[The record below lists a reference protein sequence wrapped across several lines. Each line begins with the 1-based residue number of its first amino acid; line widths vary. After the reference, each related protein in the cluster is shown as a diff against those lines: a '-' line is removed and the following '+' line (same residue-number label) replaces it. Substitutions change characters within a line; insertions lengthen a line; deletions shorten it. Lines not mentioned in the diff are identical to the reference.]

1 MPNNP
6 PEYTDTHEMLFAYAE
21 HVADVLDAEPVI
33 VRHGTIKAQVPKDR
47 WIEALTKARDDLGLV
62 FFSWLSAIDWSNSV
76 EVGDPLTEEVDE
88 RLEVLCTVGDL
99 MEGKRITLSTQVSKD
114 DPSMESAT
122 GVYRG
127 ANWHERETFEMFG
140 IEFTG
145 HPDLK
150 KLYLVEDF
158 EGNPLRKSF
167 PLLSREVKPWP
178 GTVDVEAMPS
188 TENPEA

>member
-1 MPNNP
+1 VPNNP
-6 PEYTDTHEMLFAYAE
+6 PEYTDTHERLFAYAE

>member
-1 MPNNP
+1 MPSNP
-6 PEYTDTHEMLFAYAE
+6 SETTDAHAVLFAYGE
-21 HVADVLDAEPVI
+21 HVADVLDAEPVV
-33 VRHGTIKAQVPKDR
+33 VRHGTIKAHVPRDL
-47 WIEALTKARDDLGLV
+47 WIDALTKARDELGLI
-62 FFSWLSAIDWSNSV
+62 FFSWLSAIDWSNEV
-76 EVGDPLTEEVDE
+76 EVGDPPAEDVDE

-99 MEGKRITLSTQVSKD
+99 SEGHRITISTEVPKD
-114 DPSMESAT
+114 DPTMPTAT

-127 ANWHERETFEMFG
+127 ANWQERETVEMFG
-140 IEFTG
+140 IDFVG
-145 HPDLK
+145 HPELK

>member
-1 MPNNP
+1 
-6 PEYTDTHEMLFAYAE
+6 MLFAYAE
-21 HVADVLDAEPVI
+21 QVADVLDAEPVI
-33 VRHGTIKAQVPKDR
+33 VRHGTIKAHVSKDR
-47 WIEALTKARDDLGLV
+47 WIDALTKARDDLGLI
-62 FFSWLSAIDWSNSV
+62 FFSWLSAIDWSNEV
-76 EVGDPLTEEVDE
+76 EVGDPPTEEVDE
-88 RLEVLCTVGDL
+88 RLEILCTVGDL
-99 MEGKRITLSTQVSKD
+99 GDGRRITLSTELPKD
-114 DPSMESAT
+114 NPTIESAT

-140 IEFTG
+140 IGFSG

>member
-1 MPNNP
+1 MPSNP
-6 PEYTDTHEMLFAYAE
+6 SDTADLQGTLFAYAE
-21 HVADVLDAEPVI
+21 HVADVLDAEPVV
-33 VRHGTIKAQVPKDR
+33 VRHGTIKAHVPRDS
-47 WIEALTKARDDLGLV
+47 WIDALTKARDDLGLI
-62 FFSWLSAIDWSNSV
+62 FFSWLSAIDWSNKV
-76 EVGDPLTEEVDE
+76 EVGDPPTEEVDE
-88 RLEVLCTVGDL
+88 RFEILCTVGDL
-99 MEGKRITLSTQVSKD
+99 SEGKRITLSTEVSKD
-114 DPSMESAT
+114 EPTMPSAT

-140 IEFTG
+140 IDFVG

-150 KLYLVEDF
+150 KLYLVDGF

>member
-6 PEYTDTHEMLFAYAE
+6 SDTADSHEALFAYAE
-21 HVADVLDAEPVI
+21 HVADVLGAEPVV
-33 VRHGTIKAQVPKDR
+33 VRHGTIKAHVPKDR
-47 WIEALTKARDDLGLV
+47 WIEALTKSRDDLGLI
-62 FFSWLSAIDWSNSV
+62 FFSWLSAIDWSNEV
-76 EVGDPLTEEVDE
+76 EVGDPPTEQVDE
-88 RLEVLCTVGDL
+88 RLEILCTVGDL
-99 MEGKRITLSTQVSKD
+99 SEGKRVTLSTELSKD
-114 DPSMESAT
+114 DPTMESAT

-140 IEFTG
+140 IDFVG

-150 KLYLVEDF
+150 KIYLVEDF
-158 EGNPLRKSF
+158 EGNPLRKSY

-178 GTVDVEAMPS
+178 GKVDVEAMPS

>member
-6 PEYTDTHEMLFAYAE
+6 PDTADPHELLFAYAE

-33 VRHGTIKAQVPKDR
+33 VRHGMIKAHVRRDQ
-47 WIEALTKARDDLGLV
+47 WIEALTKARDELGMI
-62 FFSWLSAIDWSNSV
+62 FFSWLSAVDWSNEV
-76 EVGDPLTEEVDE
+76 EVGDPPAEEIEE

-99 MEGKRITLSTQVSKD
+99 SEGKRITLSTDVSKD
-114 DPSMESAT
+114 DPTLESAT

-127 ANWHERETFEMFG
+127 ANWHEREAFEMFG
-140 IEFTG
+140 IDFVG
-145 HPDLK
+145 HPDLV

-178 GTVDVEAMPS
+178 GNVDVEPMPS
-188 TENPEA
+188 TENPEH

>member
-1 MPNNP
+1 MPSNP
-6 PEYTDTHEMLFAYAE
+6 SDTTDTHEALFAYAE
-21 HVADVLDAEPVI
+21 QVADVLGAEPVI
-33 VRHGTIKAQVPKDR
+33 VRHGTIKAHVSADH
-47 WIEALTKARDDLGLV
+47 WIDALTKARDDLGLV
-62 FFSWLSAIDWSNSV
+62 FFSWLSAIDWSNQV
-76 EVGDPLTEEVDE
+76 EVGDPPSEEIDE
-88 RLEVLCTVGDL
+88 RFEVLCTVGDL
-99 MEGKRITLSTQVSKD
+99 SEGRRITIATELSKD
-114 DPSMESAT
+114 DPTMESAT
-122 GVYRG
+122 RVYRG

-140 IEFTG
+140 IDFTG